1 MPTIKAGEVNLE
13 YYLEGDGP
21 PLLLIRGFTA
31 DCSNWGDRFLH
42 PLQKCFMCIRFSNQG
57 TGLSDKPAEPTT
69 IRQMAA

>member
-31 DCSNWGDRFLH
+31 GDRFLH